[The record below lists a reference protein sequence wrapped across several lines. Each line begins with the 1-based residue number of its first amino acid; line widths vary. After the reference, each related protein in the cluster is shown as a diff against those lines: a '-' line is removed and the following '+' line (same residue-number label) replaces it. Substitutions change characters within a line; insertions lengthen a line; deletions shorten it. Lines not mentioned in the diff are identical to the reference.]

1 MKEKKKRPDRSGRQ
15 VLGGQEER
23 NEGIADSLNLSSDFN
38 PFINQNRLNAE
49 FNKLFNSVV
58 DHPKDLFTEY
68 GRQVEETDDAVLN
81 ALDTD
86 TYMEAVADPGG
97 LDPAYEERVR
107 EENAGYLKPRPRG
120 RIGRR
125 NS

>member
-1 MKEKKKRPDRSGRQ
+1 MKEKKKGSGRTGTQ
-15 VLGGQEER
+15 ALGNKEDRQER
-23 NEGIADSLNLSSDFN
+23 IDNSLNLSSDFN